1 MRFLSALERN
11 SNRTSSFEQR
21 NGFHHGSESESL
33 PEGMDRKV
41 GQKKR
46 IPFNPTFVS
55 GKERVYLTPIRK
67 GRTGLVESRIRSV
80 GSGN

>member
-1 MRFLSALERN
+1 MPLGKISVTIWILIKKDLDH
-11 SNRTSSFEQR
+11 QIQLLQ
-21 NGFHHGSESESL
+21 ESESL

-55 GKERVYLTPIRK
+55 GSGSSVSGEVGLDQSQGPKEIHFEPAI
-67 GRTGLVESRIRSV
+67 ES
-80 GSGN
+80 N

>member
-1 MRFLSALERN
+1 MSETLEKVSFAYVITLLWSVRPSIKSA
-11 SNRTSSFEQR
+11 STSVPS
-21 NGFHHGSESESL
+21 GK
-33 PEGMDRKV
+33 DRKV

-67 GRTGLVESRIRSV
+67 TRTGLVESRIRSV